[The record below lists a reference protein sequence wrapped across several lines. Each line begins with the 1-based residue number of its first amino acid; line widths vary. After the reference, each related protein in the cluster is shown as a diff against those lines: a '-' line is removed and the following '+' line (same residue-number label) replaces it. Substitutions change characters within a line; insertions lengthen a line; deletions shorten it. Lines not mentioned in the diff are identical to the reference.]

1 MRRMNKELIDNIDK
15 FHTTQVGGDRIKR
28 NLGLAD
34 IDPVEFSRSKI
45 LDRNAVQYK
54 WGKNWYVRAAGCI
67 LTVSAG
73 NYTIITAHKDKQ
85 IAKAEEI
92 GAYKGYICGQMDAY
106 KEMAQ
111 HGIEKKF

>member
-1 MRRMNKELIDNIDK
+1 MENERKERNP
-15 FHTTQVGGDRIKR
+15 IKR
-28 NLGLAD
+28 VKRWWNGLTND
-34 IDPVEFSRSKI
+34 QQWMCVVGLWTVDG
-45 LDRNAVQYK
+45 LL
-54 WGKNWYVRAAGCI
+54 WGSF
-67 LTVSAG
+67 LTA
-73 NYTIITAHKDKQ
+73 AHKDKQ